1 MRMKTVGNK
10 RDIMAPVIQN
20 SEATAT
26 IKLGQ
31 PVCMYA
37 LGGAGTNPDGIAVC
51 LPSTAH
57 TQNAGNE
64 FQMLYGVA
72 LTNIASGIPVN
83 GYGEA
88 QVFGFCADIAFTSA
102 TRASSTASWSTIASM
117 ACWAPLTPETVGNGW
132 TTYAHDAWI
141 PAGSAT
147 TVSGSQIFP
156 NFQVLL
162 LPYSVSTGSTG
173 IYSIAASASA
183 ASDTRTALFSLCKGY
198 VRIM

>member
-10 RDIMAPVIQN
+10 RDIMATVIQN
-20 SEATAT
+20 SEATAS
-26 IKLGQ
+26 IQVGQ

-37 LGGAGTNPDGIAVC
+37 LGGVGTNPDGVAVC

-72 LTNIASGIPVN
+72 LTNLPAGIPVN

-102 TRASSTASWSTIASM
+102 TRASSTNSWSTIASV
-117 ACWAPLTPETVGNGW
+117 AAWLPLTPETVGNGW

-156 NFQVLL
+156 SLSVFVTPVFSVNWLDWYLL
-162 LPYSVSTGSTG
+162 
-173 IYSIAASASA
+173 
-183 ASDTRTALFSLCKGY
+183 D
-198 VRIM
+198 

>member
-10 RDIMAPVIQN
+10 RDIMAVVIQN
-20 SEATAT
+20 SEATAS
-26 IKLGQ
+26 IQVGQ

-37 LGGAGTNPDGIAVC
+37 LGGAGTNPDGVAVC

-57 TQNAGNE
+57 TQNANNE

-72 LTNIASGIPVN
+72 LTNLAGGIPVN

-102 TRASSTASWSTIASM
+102 TRASSTNSWSTVASQP
-117 ACWAPLTPETVGNGW
+117 AWVPLIPETVGNGW
-132 TTYAHDAWI
+132 TTYN
-141 PAGSAT
+141 SAQFL
-147 TVSGSQIFP
+147 TVSTGTGGAGPTFP
-156 NFQVLL
+156 AFQVLL

-173 IYSIAASASA
+173 IYSIAASASNV
-183 ASDTRTALFSLCKGY
+183 SDTRTALLTLVKGY
-198 VRIM
+198 VRIL